1 MMIEQL
7 KNIINDNKFF
17 NNELKYIAIIGLAF
31 LAYLLFRS
39 ILIPLLKKVAKNTST
54 AFDDILFQRKVLHR
68 FSLIAPIIVLQN
80 FTYLLPAFKPL
91 LDTLFSISLSLVITF
106 TIGAVLS
113 TISEYLQ
120 QLEKFKERPIKA
132 YIQIIIMI
140 VYSVGF
146 VYTIGLAI
154 GSSPMQII
162 TGLGVFTAVIALL
175 FKDPI
180 LSFVASIQIT
190 SYDLIKVGD
199 WIEVPKYNA
208 DGDVID
214 VSLSVVKIQN
224 FDKTI
229 TSIPTYKLIEDSFKN
244 WRGMKIAGAR
254 RIKRS
259 VFIDQA
265 TIKFCDDEMLN
276 KFEKIKLISD
286 YVKNKRIEL
295 AEYNKN
301 LGQKEELIINQRRL
315 TNVGTFRAYLLEYLK
330 QRKDLR
336 KDLTF
341 IVRQLE
347 PGPEGLPIELY
358 IFVDTTEWTLYENIQ
373 SDIFD
378 HILAVI
384 SQFELGIYQ
393 RPSGKDFSS
402 ILMKEKQ

>member
-1 MMIEQL
+1 MIEQL
-7 KNIINDNKFF
+7 KNIINNNKFF
-17 NNELKYIAIIGLAF
+17 NNELKYVAIILLAF
-31 LAYLLFRS
+31 LAYLLFRRV
-39 ILIPLLKKVAKNTST
+39 LIPLLKKVAKKTTT
-54 AFDDILFQRKVLHR
+54 AFDDILFQKKVLHR
-68 FSLIAPIIVLQN
+68 FSLLAPIIVLKS
-80 FTYLLPAFKPL
+80 FTYLLPLLKPF

-106 TIGAVLS
+106 TIGAILGTV
-113 TISEYLQ
+113 SEYLQ

-132 YIQIIIMI
+132 YIQIVIII

-146 VYTIGLAI
+146 VYTFGLAI

-265 TIKFCDDEMLN
+265 TIKFCDDEMID
-276 KFEKIKLISD
+276 KFEKIKLISE
-286 YVKNKRIEL
+286 YIKIKKTEL
-295 AEYNKN
+295 ADYNKN
-301 LGQKEELIINQRRL
+301 IEQSAELVINQRRL
-315 TNVGTFRAYLLEYLK
+315 TNIGTFRAYLMEYLK
-330 QRKDLR
+330 QRNDLR
-336 KDLTF
+336 KDFTF

-358 IFVDTTEWTLYENIQ
+358 IFVDTTEWAVYENIQ

-378 HILAVI
+378 HILAVV
-384 SQFELGIYQ
+384 SQFDLGIYQ

-402 ILMKEKQ
+402 ILTKEKI

>member
-132 YIQIIIMI
+132 YIQIIIII

>member
-39 ILIPLLKKVAKNTST
+39 ILIPLLKKVAKNTAT

-68 FSLIAPIIVLQN
+68 FSLIAPIIVLKS
-80 FTYLLPAFKPL
+80 FTYLLPSVKPL
-91 LDTLFSISLSLVITF
+91 LDTLFAILLSLVITF
-106 TIGAVLS
+106 TIGAIFS

-132 YIQIIIMI
+132 YIQIIIII

-315 TNVGTFRAYLLEYLK
+315 TNVGTFRAYLQEYLK

-402 ILMKEKQ
+402 ILMKEKK

>member
-1 MMIEQL
+1 MVEQL

-17 NNELKYIAIIGLAF
+17 NNELKYIAIIFLAF
-31 LAYLLFRS
+31 LAYLLFRRV
-39 ILIPLLKKVAKNTST
+39 LIPLSKNVAKKTST
-54 AFDDILFQRKVLHR
+54 AFDDILFQKKVLHR
-68 FSLIAPIIVLQN
+68 FSLIAPIIVLKS
-80 FTYLLPAFKPL
+80 FTYLLPSFKPL
-91 LDTLFSISLSLVITF
+91 LDTLFAISLSLVITF
-106 TIGAVLS
+106 TVGAILG

-132 YIQIIIMI
+132 YIQIVIII

-146 VYTIGLAI
+146 VYTIGIAI
-154 GSSPMQII
+154 GSSPIQII

-244 WRGMKIAGAR
+244 WRGMVKTGAR

-259 VFIDQA
+259 IFIDQA

-276 KFEKIKLISD
+276 KFEKIKLISE
-286 YVKNKRIEL
+286 YIKNKRIEL
-295 AEYNKN
+295 ANHNKN
-301 LGQKEELIINQRRL
+301 FEKSEELDINKRRL

-358 IFVDTTEWTLYENIQ
+358 IFVDTIEWAVYENTQ

-384 SQFELGIYQ
+384 SYFELGIYQ
-393 RPSGKDFSS
+393 RPSGNDFSS
-402 ILMKEKQ
+402 ILAKEKK